1 MAPSIA
7 HEEDRNLWCS
17 VYTTADGWSEGGR
30 FADHR
35 SAATPA
41 LALDGDTLVCVH
53 RGARHGVKEGTPLR
67 WTSYTPVDVKGPLA
81 KVDEV
86 KGRYREDLADGNR
99 AALDADLTEATAAV
113 DEANR
118 WTPDS
123 DLGNGNLAFHTPTIA
138 AYEGNVYSV
147 YYRFWDG
154 GREGL
159 GTTYRPAGGTWTE
172 ARKYGGGRGNGPG
185 RWPGL
190 AVYKDQLHLV
200 FAGDRTG
207 EEPEGW
213 KGGIVQHAT
222 LSEDHEWAP
231 VRQGPGGVQL
241 EVVNAEQQEAAMAAN
256 MRSPGNYA
264 LAEHDGLLHLLY
276 CKEYDLRLWHAT
288 YDGNT
293 WSKATPLDSLTSRR
307 GASIASYDGKLHAVY
322 PSSDSNLLH
331 HAVYQDGK
339 WSKSEAIAGH
349 ESRHTPA
356 LLTYTEADGSRNLI
370 LVHRGVDTDVPPP
383 PKPYLPPKAGLTL
396 HESVSSPKG
405 EDYSSPGGLTWAGH
419 RITLYRAT
427 SEVDGSQSIVARLTA
442 VVQYKRGPFWYHDD
456 GFISGELRLRNIGDT
471 GTGIRD
477 TQSIQGDLTGS
488 LYESTRLFENLAPG
502 TYEVTLVNARKTG
515 GYWSSVGPDR
525 AANHAA
531 AEIDLHPIRTIL
543 TIPA

>member
-1 MAPSIA
+1 MAPTIA

-17 VYTTADGWSEGGR
+17 VYTTADGWSERGR

-41 LALDGDTLVCVH
+41 LALDGDTLVCIH
-53 RGARHGVKEGTPLR
+53 RGARRGVREGTPLR
-67 WTSYTPVDVKGPLA
+67 WTSYTPVDVKGLLA

-86 KGRYREDLADGNR
+86 KGRYREDVADADR
-99 AALDADLTEATAAV
+99 AALDADLAEATAAV
-113 DEANR
+113 DEATR

-123 DLGNGNLAFHTPTIA
+123 YLGNGNLAFHTPTIA
-138 AYEGNVYSV
+138 AYEGTVHSV

-159 GTTYRPAGGTWTE
+159 GATYRPAGGTWTE
-172 ARKYGGGRGNGPG
+172 ARECGGDPGIRPG

-190 AVYKDQLHLV
+190 AVYRNRLHLV
-200 FAGDRTG
+200 YAGDRTG

-213 KGGIVQHAT
+213 EGGAVQHAM
-222 LSEDHEWAP
+222 LSEDHEWVP
-231 VRQGPGGVQL
+231 VRQGPGGEQL
-241 EVVNAEQQEAAMAAN
+241 QVVNTEQQEAARAAN
-256 MRSPGNYA
+256 VRSPGNYA
-264 LAEHDGLLHLLY
+264 LTEHDGLLHLLY

-293 WSKATPLDSLTSRR
+293 WSKATALDGLTSRR

-322 PSSDSNLLH
+322 PSPDSDLLH

-370 LVHRGVDTDVPPP
+370 LLHRGVDTDVPPP
-383 PKPYLPPKAGLTL
+383 PKPYAPPKAGLTL
-396 HESVSSPKG
+396 HESVSSPRAG
-405 EDYSSPGGLTWAGH
+405 DYSPAGLTWAGH

-427 SEVDGSQSIVARLTA
+427 SEADGGQGIVARWTA
-442 VVQYKRGPFWYHDD
+442 DAQYKRGPFWYHD
-456 GFISGELRLRNIGDT
+456 GGSITGELRLRDIGDT
-471 GTGIRD
+471 GTGIRG
-477 TQSIQGDLTGS
+477 THSVQGDFTGGR
-488 LYESTRLFENLAPG
+488 YESTGLFENLAPG
-502 TYEVTLVNARKTG
+502 TYEVALVNARKTG
-515 GYWSSVGPDR
+515 GYWSGAGPDG
-525 AANHAA
+525 AAGHTAA
-531 AEIDLHPIRTIL
+531 IDLHPVRATL